1 MVQENRKATAKGRH
15 GAILKVFACV
25 FLLVGALAGVRY
37 FNLPDLFRNALAW
50 IDQAGPIAPLVFL
63 LLYVAACVF
72 MLPGAIL
79 TLGAG
84 AVFGVVRGILLV
96 SVASTLGATAAF
108 LIGRYLARSMV
119 ARRVEGNP
127 TFKSLDG
134 AVAGQGWKIVGLT
147 RLSPI
152 FPFNLLNYGFGLTRV
167 SLRDYVL
174 ASWIGMI
181 PGTVMYVYIGSLA
194 GSLAE
199 LGAKD
204 SGGSRSSAEWGLYL
218 LGFLATVA
226 VTVVITRIAR
236 QALGQRMKP
245 EAESNTGSNT
255 ESNTASKEK
264 QP

>member
-1 MVQENRKATAKGRH
+1 MKAASKGGR
-15 GAILKVFACV
+15 GAILKGIAGAFI
-25 FLLVGALAGVRY
+25 LIGALAGARY
-37 FNLPDLFRNALAW
+37 LNLPELFRNALAW
-50 IDQAGPIAPLVFL
+50 IDQAGPIAPLVFS

-84 AVFGVVRGILLV
+84 AVFGVVRGTLFV
-96 SVASTLGATAAF
+96 SLASTLGATAAF
-108 LIGRYLARSMV
+108 LTGRYLARAMV
-119 ARRVEGNP
+119 ARRVAGNP
-127 TFKSLDG
+127 TFKALDE
-134 AVAGQGWKIVGLT
+134 AVADQGWKIVGLT

-181 PGTVMYVYIGSLA
+181 PGTVMYVYLGSLA
-194 GSLAE
+194 GTLAE

-204 SGGSRSSAEWGLYL
+204 SGGTRSFAEWGLYL
-218 LGFLATVA
+218 LGFMATVA

-236 QALGQRMKP
+236 QALGRRIKPGGESKP
-245 EAESNTGSNT
+245 ESNT
-255 ESNTASKEK
+255 ESKET